1 MSIKTENS
9 IPDFKIKDLLETPS
23 DITISEE
30 FKDFMEDLR
39 MEQQGGIV

>member
-1 MSIKTENS
+1 MNIKTENC

-23 DITISEE
+23 DSTISEE